1 MRILLLHNSYRQGAS
16 GEYTVFASEKALL
29 ESRGNAVLVYER
41 SNDDIE
47 SFTPWRKLSLL
58 WETSWSKR
66 SYRDIKELI
75 RRERPDVAHFHNTL
89 PLISPSA
96 YYACQEEG
104 VPVVQT
110 LHNYRL
116 FCAAGIMLRS
126 GRACEECLHHGPWR
140 GVRYGCYRGSR
151 VQTAA
156 VAHMVSSHRRARTW
170 TEQVDAYIALTEFSR
185 RKFVQAG
192 VPAEKIFVKP
202 NFLNGDRLGLSAGG
216 AYAIYLGRLTSNKGV
231 RTMLS
236 AWRELPDV
244 PLKIVGDGPL
254 RGELERAAASD
265 GLRQVDFLGHQ
276 SWERCMELLQGAGF
290 LVLPS
295 EHHEGFPCVVAE
307 AYGLGKPVLGS
318 RQEPLPELI
327 EDGETGMLFE
337 TGCAGDLAEKARRL
351 CQDRDRLANMGTA
364 ARRTFDAKY
373 TAERNY
379 QALMQIYQAVIS
391 KRAGSRA

>member
-1 MRILLLHNSYRQGAS
+1 MRILLVHNSYQRGTS
-16 GEYTVFASEKALL
+16 GEYQVFASEKALL
-29 ESRGNAVLVYER
+29 ESRGHAVLVYER
-41 SNDDIE
+41 SNDEIV
-47 SFTPWRKLSLL
+47 SFTPWRKLALL
-58 WETSWSKR
+58 WETSWSKGA
-66 SYRDIKELI
+66 YRDIRELV
-75 RRERPDVAHFHNTL
+75 RRERPEVAHFHNTL

-116 FCAAGIMLRS
+116 FCAAGLMIRA
-126 GRACEECLHHGPWR
+126 GRACEECLDRGPWH
-140 GVRYGCYRGSR
+140 GVRHGCYRDSR
-151 VQTAA
+151 IQTAA
-156 VAHMVSSHRRARTW
+156 VAYMVTSHRRARTW

-202 NFLNGDRLGLSAGG
+202 NFLNGDGFSPSTRG

-231 RTMLS
+231 RTLLA
-236 AWRELPDV
+236 AWRELPEV

-254 RGELERAAASD
+254 RGELEQAAASS
-265 GLRQVDFLGHQ
+265 GLRQVDFLGTQ
-276 SWERCMELLQGAGF
+276 RWERCMELLQGASF

-307 AYGLGKPVLGS
+307 AYGFGKPVLGS
-318 RQEPLPELI
+318 RLEPLPELI

-337 TGCAGDLAEKARRL
+337 TGSARDLAEKARRL
-351 CQDRDRLANMGTA
+351 FHDGDRTAAMGTA
-364 ARRTFDAKY
+364 ARRTFDARY
-373 TAERNY
+373 TPERNY
-379 QALMQIYQAVIS
+379 QALMQIYQAIID
-391 KRAGSRA
+391 KRTGSGT